1 MASSSAN
8 RQGSDVGGKSL
19 PHSSLALADTITPES
34 LEAQFRSTSGSPEF
48 QNSLKPSD
56 AFVDLLFS
64 GWDPD
69 LPDPDTLNH

>member
-1 MASSSAN
+1 MAHP
-8 RQGSDVGGKSL
+8 SL
-19 PHSSLALADTITPES
+19 TLADIIARGGE
-34 LEAQFRSTSGSPEF
+34 EIQFRSTSGSPEF

-56 AFVDLLFS
+56 AFADLLFS